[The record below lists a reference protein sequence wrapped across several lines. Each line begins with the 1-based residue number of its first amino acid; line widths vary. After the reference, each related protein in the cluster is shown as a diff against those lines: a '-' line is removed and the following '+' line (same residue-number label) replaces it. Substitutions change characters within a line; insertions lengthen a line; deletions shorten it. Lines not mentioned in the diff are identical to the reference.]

1 MSISTGNNQEPEITR
16 SRLMKKDTIYKVMEK
31 TTGLI
36 QNSPVAIIMVFSYLI
51 TAISELLNNE
61 MSWKWY
67 LALLVI
73 TTIFTI
79 DKFRKNSSL

>member
-1 MSISTGNNQEPEITR
+1 MSISTGDNKEPEITR
-16 SRLMKKDTIYKVMEK
+16 SPLMKQASISKAIQK

-36 QNSPVAIIMVFSYLI
+36 ESNPISIVLVFSYLI
-51 TAISELLNNE
+51 TGFSELLGNE

-73 TTIFTI
+73 TSIFII
-79 DKFRKNSSL
+79 DKFRKTLK